1 LLRKRIK
8 GPGVPGPL
16 LFPSDGSGVTNMRNP
31 DADLVAVA
39 KTSPSRDGA
48 AMVCLAL
55 VLALIALASRIA
67 SVW

>member
-1 LLRKRIK
+1 
-8 GPGVPGPL
+8 
-16 LFPSDGSGVTNMRNP
+16 MRNP
-31 DADLVAVA
+31 DADLVEVA
-39 KTSPSRDGA
+39 KTSPSRDGT